1 MTDDRFGQTERPGL
15 ARTAGLG
22 PLFRAISYYHCSL
35 GLGYSTQ
42 ASSVRFQR
50 TSRTYG
56 EANSWTIG
64 GGVSVGWMH
73 RWMDWLGQGWAATT
87 NTVDWFHFT
96 SRDLVRHHGIWPW
109 GSWIHAENDTRE
121 PDGKWRRFAVRT
133 TTAQLPI
140 YRPSG
145 PLPYP
150 SAATKCEAWDG
161 EPRTGHF
168 LSGPTTPP
176 PWHPRTVA
184 RPASLI
190 NFFFLRTASL
200 INWCLAQWQGDQRL

>member
-1 MTDDRFGQTERPGL
+1 MPIPTPSVPEASYTRGQPV
-15 ARTAGLG
+15 LG
-22 PLFRAISYYHCSL
+22 RIFCVIGYHCSLGL

-87 NTVDWFHFT
+87 NTVDWVHFT
-96 SRDLVRHHGIWPW
+96 SRDLVRHHGICPW
-109 GSWIHAENDTRE
+109 GSWIPARRERRPITRWENAE
-121 PDGKWRRFAVRT
+121 GSLS
-133 TTAQLPI
+133 AQL
-140 YRPSG
+140 RPNYPSIG
-145 PLPYP
+145 LSPLPYP
-150 SAATKCEAWDG
+150 SAATTCEACDG

-176 PWHPRTVA
+176 PWHPRTIA
-184 RPASLI
+184 RPNDRETKGYS
-190 NFFFLRTASL
+190 SHK
-200 INWCLAQWQGDQRL
+200 